1 MKTSVLLFLML
12 FLLAADNLFGQ
23 ERWEAPAEAGGLKN
37 IYSWDDPEPINHGK
51 ELYTM
56 LCELCHGERG
66 NGAGMAGQAWNPPPS
81 DFTSEDVQAQSD
93 GVLFWKI
100 REGNPPN
107 MLSYKNL
114 LSEEEVWQLVTYI
127 RQFRPEK

>member
-1 MKTSVLLFLML
+1 MRIILLILTL
-12 FLLAADNLFGQ
+12 ILLITIQATGQ
-23 ERWEAPAEAGGLKN
+23 NQWEAPPEADQIKN
-37 IYSWDDPEPINHGK
+37 IYGSNDPEVIAMGR
-51 ELYTM
+51 ELYIM

-66 NGAGMAGQAWNPPPS
+66 NGAGSAGQAWNPPPS
-81 DFTSEDVQAQSD
+81 DFTGADVQAQSD

-107 MLSYKNL
+107 MLSYKNM

-127 RQFRPEK
+127 RQFGPK